1 MIIIVIRHPGAIAW
15 LREKG
20 YAGEVVTH
28 LEPETIGP
36 GNTYIGVLPIPMI
49 QRIIDEG
56 SRFFLLVMPEVTLAQ
71 RDREMSPAEMDAAGA
86 RLLEVKR
93 IEMVPVELPGG

>member
-1 MIIIVIRHPGAIAW
+1 MIIIVTRHPGAVAW
-15 LREKG
+15 LFAKG
-20 YAGEVVTH
+20 FRGEIVTH

-49 QRIIDEG
+49 QRIIDAG

-71 RDREMSPAEMDAAGA
+71 RDREMSPEEMDEAGA
-86 RLLEVKR
+86 KLLEVMR
-93 IEMVPVELPGG
+93 IEMVPVEMPQ